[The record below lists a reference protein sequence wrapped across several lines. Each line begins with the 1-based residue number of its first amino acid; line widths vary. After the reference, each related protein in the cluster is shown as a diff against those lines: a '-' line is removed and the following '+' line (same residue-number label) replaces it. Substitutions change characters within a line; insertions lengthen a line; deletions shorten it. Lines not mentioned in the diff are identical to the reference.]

1 MPTNK
6 YLAPAPTEVHT
17 TPRLG
22 TRLIMGAARLRRSLK
37 IPPYQ
42 WLMETNLSKTQNKV
56 SVYNYEVLQ
65 KILSAESS
73 KIESGETTK
82 SSQEGESD
90 WRNMPTCDMEMMLI
104 SSYGD
109 EFIPLFDAVPKLQDN
124 TVKANEKITLAR
136 KELDVILDKCRVD
149 NGVMLKYFCTDFP
162 GAQFPKDYYLDRVKQ
177 FFEQCDK
184 DGGWFI
190 A

>member
-1 MPTNK
+1 M
-6 YLAPAPTEVHT
+6 LWV
-17 TPRLG
+17 RLDCVG
-22 TRLIMGAARLRRSLK
+22 VS
-37 IPPYQ
+37 PNQ
-42 WLMETNLSKTQNKV
+42 WLMEINLSKTQNKV

-82 SSQEGESD
+82 SSQEGEND